1 MNKQI
6 NPFDQI
12 TKQLEIVDSKLDK
25 LLNPPREDYSKKYYT
40 VNESSKILRCTRATV
55 ISRINEGRIKAK
67 VNTIPYLIPHFELFD
82 TNNLA
87 KSIKYKRK
95 A

>member
-1 MNKQI
+1 ME
-6 NPFDQI
+6 NPF
-12 TKQLEIVDSKLDK
+12 KEINEKLLLVDSKLDK

-67 VNTIPYLIPHFELFD
+67 SNTIPYLIPHSELFD
-82 TNNLA
+82 NNLA
-87 KSIKYKRK
+87 KLIKYKRK
-95 A
+95 